1 LPIADCRLKKPIGN
15 RQSEIGNALPARF
28 HNTGNLSRQRQLTKA
43 NPAKMKL
50 AQISA
55 RAAAPAAARVS
66 AGRKL
71 RLAIRFRD

>member
-1 LPIADCRLKKPIGN
+1 LPIADCRLKIQLETGK
-15 RQSEIGNALPARF
+15 QKSARF
-28 HNTGNLSRQRQLTKA
+28 LPTRFHHAGNLSRQRQLTKA

-55 RAAAPAAARVS
+55 RAAAPFATRVPAR
-66 AGRKL
+66 RKL